1 MSDLLLEIARHRTAR
16 QVVRTMGLP
25 IPLPQPLERAQG
37 AWKERPLHDQ
47 VVVVGAD
54 EGAHMASPMA
64 LALAQAGAI
73 PHLLPHETLPEAF
86 AGPGEAYGRLP
97 VRVTAEDWPEKL
109 QAHALVFD
117 GSSLASTADL
127 KELYTF
133 LHDLLPRL
141 RRNGRVVVLNRPLTA
156 VTTAQAAAIQA
167 ALVGMIRS
175 LSKEIGRK
183 GSTAN
188 LLTVTPGSEG
198 YLAGPLRFLLS
209 RRSAFVTGQP
219 LSVANTYR
227 PQPQLPWQLPLDN
240 AVALVTGAA
249 RGIGAATAR
258 RLAAE
263 GAHVFCLDRPEDSAL
278 VATLAREIGGTAIL
292 ADMRNPETPA
302 RIVHDVKATQDH
314 LDIVVHNAGV
324 TRDKTLA
331 RMSEQ
336 AWTET
341 LDVNLSAI
349 MAVDEVLVPDLLADQ
364 GRIICLA
371 SIAGIAGNAGQ
382 TNYAA
387 SKAGLMAY
395 VEHQGRQL
403 ESRGI
408 TVNAVAPG
416 FIETRMT
423 AAVPLAI
430 RQAGRRLS
438 SLGQGGLPLDVAEVI
453 TFLASPGA
461 QGMTGTTIRVCGG
474 ALLGA

>member
-1 MSDLLLEIARHRTAR
+1 M
-16 QVVRTMGLP
+16 
-25 IPLPQPLERAQG
+25 
-37 AWKERPLHDQ
+37 
-47 VVVVGAD
+47 D
-54 EGAHMASPMA
+54 E
-64 LALAQAGAI
+64 
-73 PHLLPHETLPEAF
+73 
-86 AGPGEAYGRLP
+86 
-97 VRVTAEDWPEKL
+97 WPEKL
-109 QAHALVFD
+109 QAQALVFD
-117 GSSLASTADL
+117 GSSLDNTADL
-127 KELYTF
+127 KQAYSF

-141 RRNGRVVVLNRPLTA
+141 KRNGRVVVINRPSEA
-156 VTTAQAAAIQA
+156 VATAQAAATQA
-167 ALVGMIRS
+167 ALIGLVRS

-188 LLTVTPGSEG
+188 VLCVAPGCEG
-198 YLAGPLRFLLS
+198 HLAGPLRFLLS

-219 LSVANTYR
+219 IAVTNSYR
-227 PQPQLPWQLPLDN
+227 PQRHLPWQLPLDN

-263 GAHVFCLDRPEDSAL
+263 GAHVFCLDRPEESSL
-278 VATLAREIGGTAIL
+278 VAALARDIDGTAIL
-292 ADMRNPETPA
+292 ADVRDPETPA
-302 RIVHDVKATQDH
+302 RVVHDVQSTRDH
-314 LDIVVHNAGV
+314 LDVIVHNAGV

-341 LDVNLSAI
+341 LEINLSAI
-349 MAVDEVLVPDLLADQ
+349 MALDEVLVPDLLANH
-364 GRIICLA
+364 GRIICLS

-382 TNYAA
+382 TNYGA
-387 SKAGLMAY
+387 SKSGLVGY
-395 VEHQGRQL
+395 VGHQGRHL

-423 AAVPLAI
+423 AAVPLTI

-461 QGMTGTTIRVCGG
+461 QGITGTTIRVCGG
-474 ALLGA
+474 ALMGA